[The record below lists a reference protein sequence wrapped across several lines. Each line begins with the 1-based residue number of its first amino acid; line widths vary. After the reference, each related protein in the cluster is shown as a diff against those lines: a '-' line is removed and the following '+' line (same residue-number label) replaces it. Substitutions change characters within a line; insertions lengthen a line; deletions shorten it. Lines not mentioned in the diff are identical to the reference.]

1 MIWQQSIQ
9 TFKPPKKLKVSEWAD
24 NHRVLTSE
32 SSAEA
37 GQWKTS
43 RAEYQRGIMDTLNDR
58 NIETIVIMSSAQV
71 GKTEILLNILGYHIS
86 HDPAPML
93 VVMPTLEMARAF
105 STQRLSKMITASHA
119 LQGKVKDSKSRD
131 SGNTILSKSFG
142 GGFVVISGSNSPA
155 SLSSRPCRIVLL
167 DEVDRYQ
174 PTPEGDP
181 VDLARK
187 RTSTFW
193 NRKIIMTSTPTID
206 GMSRIQDAWNTSDQ
220 RKYHV
225 PCPHCNT
232 YQHLEWSNIKWDED
246 LKNVNYVCK
255 SCGVLIDE
263 TDKPYMMQNGKW
275 VQEGNQSNV
284 AGFHL
289 NELYSSWR
297 TWKEVVESFLIA
309 KNNPEQLRVWV
320 NTSLGECFA
329 EKGEEIE
336 SDSLLGRRE
345 NYDHDSIPKDVLVLT
360 CGVDC
365 QSDRLEAQVV
375 GWSADNQIYVIEYK
389 IFWGD
394 PNQLDVWK
402 ELDEYL
408 LSVFIKENNQRL
420 KIAITCIDSGYATQ
434 SVYGFVKARQGRRVF
449 AIKGQSISG
458 KPIANR
464 PTQSG
469 RQRVSLY
476 PIGTDTA
483 KDTLFSWL
491 NVAEED
497 QAGYIHFP
505 STVDEEYF
513 KQLTAEKRIIKFQR
527 GQKKLVWKQ
536 TRERNES
543 LDTFVYALAGFY
555 ILSPNM
561 NKIKTKSET
570 QETEPKDNK
579 KKNLISRRRR
589 NHWVNDW

>member
-1 MIWQQSIQ
+1 M
-9 TFKPPKKLKVSEWAD
+9 
-24 NHRVLTSE
+24 
-32 SSAEA
+32 
-37 GQWKTS
+37 
-43 RAEYQRGIMDTLNDR
+43 MDALNDR
-58 NIETIVIMSSAQV
+58 DIESIVIMSSAQV
-71 GKTEILLNILGYHIS
+71 GKTEILLNILGYHIA

-105 STQRLSKMITASHA
+105 STQRLSKMITASDA
-119 LQGKVKDSKSRD
+119 LKGKVKDSKSRD

-187 RTSTFW
+187 RTATFW

-225 PCPHCNT
+225 PCPHCKT
-232 YQHLEWSNIKWDED
+232 YQHLEWSNIKWSED

-255 SCGVLIDE
+255 GCGVLIDE
-263 TDKPYMMQNGKW
+263 SDKPYMIQNGKW
-275 VQEGNQSNV
+275 VQEGNKSNV

-297 TWKEVVESFLIA
+297 TWKEIVESFLIA

-336 SDSLLGRRE
+336 SDGLLNRRE
-345 NYDHDSIPKDVLVLT
+345 NYDADSIPEKVLVLS

-375 GWSADNQIYVIEYK
+375 GWSADNQIYVIDYK
-389 IFWGD
+389 IIWGD
-394 PNQLDVWK
+394 PNQLEVWQ
-402 ELDEYL
+402 ELDDYL
-408 LSVFIKENNQRL
+408 LSNFTKENNQKI

-434 SVYGFVKARQGRRVF
+434 SVYGFVKQRQGRRVF
-449 AIKGQSISG
+449 AVKGQSVSG

-469 RQRVSLY
+469 KQRVSLY

-491 NVAEED
+491 NVEEED
-497 QAGYIHFP
+497 SGGYIHFP
-505 STVDEEYF
+505 ATVDEEYF
-513 KQLTAEKRIIKFQR
+513 KQLTAEKRIVKFYR

-543 LDTFVYALAGFY
+543 LDNFVYALAGYY

-561 NKIKTKSET
+561 NKIKNKTET
-570 QETEPKDNK
+570 TEEQPEQKQKRNTLL
-579 KKNLISRRRR
+579 NRRRR
-589 NHWVNDW
+589 NNWVNNW

>member
-1 MIWQQSIQ
+1 MIWQTSIQ

-71 GKTEILLNILGYHIS
+71 GKTEILLNILGYHIA

-105 STQRLSKMITASHA
+105 STQRLSKMITASDA
-119 LQGKVKDSKSRD
+119 LRGKVKDSKSRD

-255 SCGVLIDE
+255 GCGALIDE

-336 SDSLLGRRE
+336 SDSLLSRRE

-365 QSDRLEAQVV
+365 QSDRLETQVI
-375 GWSADNQIYVIEYK
+375 GFSENQSYVIEYK

-555 ILSPNM
+555 ILSPNL

-570 QETEPKDNK
+570 QETVPKDTK

-589 NHWVNDW
+589 NTWVNDW

>member
-1 MIWQQSIQ
+1 M
-9 TFKPPKKLKVSEWAD
+9 
-24 NHRVLTSE
+24 
-32 SSAEA
+32 
-37 GQWKTS
+37 
-43 RAEYQRGIMDTLNDR
+43 MDALNDR
-58 NIETIVIMSSAQV
+58 DIESIVIMSSAQV
-71 GKTEILLNILGYHIS
+71 GKTEILLNILGYHIA

-105 STQRLSKMITASHA
+105 STQRLSKMITASDA
-119 LQGKVKDSKSRD
+119 LKGKVKDSKSRD

-187 RTSTFW
+187 RTATFW

-225 PCPHCNT
+225 PCPHCKT
-232 YQHLEWSNIKWDED
+232 YQHLEWSNIKWSED

-255 SCGVLIDE
+255 GCGVLIDE
-263 TDKPYMMQNGKW
+263 SDKPYMIQNGKW
-275 VQEGNQSNV
+275 VQEGNKSNV

-336 SDSLLGRRE
+336 SDGLLNRRE
-345 NYDHDSIPKDVLVLT
+345 NYDADSIPEKVLVLS

-375 GWSADNQIYVIEYK
+375 GWSADNQIYVIDYK
-389 IFWGD
+389 IIWGD
-394 PNQLDVWK
+394 PNQLEVWQ
-402 ELDEYL
+402 ELDDYL
-408 LSVFIKENNQRL
+408 LSNFTKENNQQI

-434 SVYGFVKARQGRRVF
+434 SVYGFVKQRQGRRVF
-449 AIKGQSISG
+449 AVKGQSVSG

-469 RQRVSLY
+469 KQRVSLY

-491 NVAEED
+491 NVEEED
-497 QAGYIHFP
+497 SGGYIHFP
-505 STVDEEYF
+505 ATVDEEYF
-513 KQLTAEKRIIKFQR
+513 KQLTAEKRIVKFYR

-536 TRERNES
+536 TRERNEA
-543 LDTFVYALAGFY
+543 LDNFVYALAGYY

-561 NKIKTKSET
+561 NKIKNKTET
-570 QETEPKDNK
+570 TEEQPEQKQKRNTLL
-579 KKNLISRRRR
+579 NRRRR
-589 NHWVNDW
+589 NNWVNNW

>member
-1 MIWQQSIQ
+1 
-9 TFKPPKKLKVSEWAD
+9 
-24 NHRVLTSE
+24 
-32 SSAEA
+32 
-37 GQWKTS
+37 
-43 RAEYQRGIMDTLNDR
+43 MDALNDR
-58 NIETIVIMSSAQV
+58 DIESIVIMSSAQV
-71 GKTEILLNILGYHIS
+71 GKTEILLNILGYHIA

-105 STQRLSKMITASHA
+105 STQRLSKMITASDA
-119 LQGKVKDSKSRD
+119 LKGKVKDSKSRD

-187 RTSTFW
+187 RTATFW

-225 PCPHCNT
+225 PCPHCKT
-232 YQHLEWSNIKWDED
+232 YQHLEWSNIKWSED

-255 SCGVLIDE
+255 GCGVLIDE
-263 TDKPYMMQNGKW
+263 SDKPYMIQNGKW
-275 VQEGNQSNV
+275 VQEGNKSNV

-297 TWKEVVESFLIA
+297 TWKEIVESFLIA

-336 SDSLLGRRE
+336 SDGLLNRRE
-345 NYDHDSIPKDVLVLT
+345 NYDADSIPEKVLVLS

-375 GWSADNQIYVIEYK
+375 GWSADNQIYVIDYK
-389 IFWGD
+389 IIWGD
-394 PNQLDVWK
+394 PNQLEVWQ
-402 ELDEYL
+402 ELDDYL
-408 LSVFIKENNQRL
+408 LSNFTKENNQQI

-434 SVYGFVKARQGRRVF
+434 SVYGFVKQRQGRRVF
-449 AIKGQSISG
+449 AVKGQSISG

-469 RQRVSLY
+469 KQRVSLY

-491 NVAEED
+491 NVEEED
-497 QAGYIHFP
+497 SGGYIHFP
-505 STVDEEYF
+505 ATVDEEYF
-513 KQLTAEKRIIKFQR
+513 KQLTAEKRIVKFYR

-543 LDTFVYALAGFY
+543 LDNFVYALAGYY

-561 NKIKTKSET
+561 NKIKNKTET
-570 QETEPKDNK
+570 TEEQPEQKQKRNTLL
-579 KKNLISRRRR
+579 NRRRR
-589 NHWVNDW
+589 NNWVNNW

>member
-71 GKTEILLNILGYHIS
+71 GKTEILLNILGYHIA

-105 STQRLSKMITASHA
+105 STQRLSKMITASDA

-206 GMSRIQDAWNTSDQ
+206 GISRIQDAWNTSDQ

-255 SCGVLIDE
+255 GCGVLIDE

-336 SDSLLGRRE
+336 SDSLLSRRE

-555 ILSPNM
+555 ILSPNL

-570 QETEPKDNK
+570 QETEPKDTK

>member
-1 MIWQQSIQ
+1 M
-9 TFKPPKKLKVSEWAD
+9 
-24 NHRVLTSE
+24 
-32 SSAEA
+32 
-37 GQWKTS
+37 
-43 RAEYQRGIMDTLNDR
+43 MDALNDR
-58 NIETIVIMSSAQV
+58 DIESIVIMSSAQV
-71 GKTEILLNILGYHIS
+71 GKTEILLNILGYHIA

-105 STQRLSKMITASHA
+105 STQRLSKMITASDA
-119 LQGKVKDSKSRD
+119 LKGKVKDSKSRD

-187 RTSTFW
+187 RTATFW

-225 PCPHCNT
+225 PCPHCKT
-232 YQHLEWSNIKWDED
+232 YQHLEWSNIKWSED

-255 SCGVLIDE
+255 GCGVLIDE
-263 TDKPYMMQNGKW
+263 SDKPYMIQNGKW
-275 VQEGNQSNV
+275 VQEGNKSNV

-297 TWKEVVESFLIA
+297 TWKEIVESFLIA

-336 SDSLLGRRE
+336 SDGLLNRRE
-345 NYDHDSIPKDVLVLT
+345 NYDADSIPEKVLVLS

-375 GWSADNQIYVIEYK
+375 GFSADNQIYVIDYK
-389 IFWGD
+389 IIWGD
-394 PNQLDVWK
+394 PNQLEVWQ

-408 LSVFIKENNQRL
+408 LSNFTKENNQKI

-434 SVYGFVKARQGRRVF
+434 SVYGFVKQRQGRRVF
-449 AIKGQSISG
+449 AVKGQSISG

-469 RQRVSLY
+469 KQRVSLY

-491 NVAEED
+491 NVEEED
-497 QAGYIHFP
+497 SGGYIHFP
-505 STVDEEYF
+505 ATVDEEYF
-513 KQLTAEKRIIKFQR
+513 KQLTAEKRIVKFYR

-543 LDTFVYALAGFY
+543 LDNFVYALAGYY
-555 ILSPNM
+555 ILAPNM
-561 NKIKTKSET
+561 NKIKNKTET
-570 QETEPKDNK
+570 TEEQPEQKQKRNTLL
-579 KKNLISRRRR
+579 NRRRR
-589 NHWVNDW
+589 NNWVNNW